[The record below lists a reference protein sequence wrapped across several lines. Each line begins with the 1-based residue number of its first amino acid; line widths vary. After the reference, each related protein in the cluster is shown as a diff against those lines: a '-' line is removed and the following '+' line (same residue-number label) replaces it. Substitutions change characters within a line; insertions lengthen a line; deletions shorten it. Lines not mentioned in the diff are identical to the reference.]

1 MKVIRY
7 PRRSDWDALLLR
19 PELNVQDLRETVGKV
34 LNDVKQRG
42 DEAVLGYEEQFDRVC
57 LSSLTVS
64 KDEMVD
70 KAGCHLLAES
80 CSYREGWTV
89 YSGRHSSALFYGL
102 DVGHPCTDCRM

>member
-42 DEAVLGYEEQFDRVC
+42 GAV
-57 LSSLTVS
+57 
-64 KDEMVD
+64 
-70 KAGCHLLAES
+70 
-80 CSYREGWTV
+80 
-89 YSGRHSSALFYGL
+89 
-102 DVGHPCTDCRM
+102 